1 VVESKSRQ
9 PVQLARRQAYH
20 FRMATLSLV
29 VPPASVV
36 MSVERVGDLASA
48 LRAANVTVPG
58 RASGRTH
65 DQVEIYSIVRVL
77 ASRPYRLSDFPLK
90 LVKRERPDFL
100 LSANG
105 VAIGIEHTEA
115 VPRNA
120 AKESFLRDRGIG
132 PETHYMRPA
141 AIGERAKGSKEIHAE
156 IEADQMGEGWMGDSV
171 ERSWVE
177 AMTQFV
183 SDKIQSAQSPDYTS
197 FDRTWLVIYDSWPAP
212 ILNHAKAVP
221 LLTAEL
227 TKLAPWSVFER
238 VFILD
243 ESVLLEIEQSA
254 VHVHCVNHY

>member
-1 VVESKSRQ
+1 MVTVPS
-9 PVQLARRQAYH
+9 
-20 FRMATLSLV
+20 V
-29 VPPASVV
+29 VPADSVIV
-36 MSVERVGDLASA
+36 SVERLGHLASA

-58 RASGRTH
+58 RANGRTH
-65 DQVEIYSIVRVL
+65 DQVEIYSLIRVL

-105 VAIGIEHTEA
+105 VVTGVEHTEA
-115 VPRNA
+115 VPQNA
-120 AKESFLRDRGIG
+120 AKEASLRDRGIG
-132 PETHYMRPA
+132 PETYYVQPA
-141 AIGERAKGSKEIHAE
+141 AIGERAKSSKEIRAE
-156 IEADQMGEGWMGDSV
+156 IEAGKMGEGWMGDSA

-183 SDKIQSAQSPDYTS
+183 SDKIQSAQSPDYAR
-197 FDRTWLVIYDSWPAP
+197 FDRTWLVIYDNWPAP

-227 TKLAPWSVFER
+227 AKLATWSVLER

-243 ESVLLEIEQSA
+243 ESVLLEIEQTA
-254 VHVHCVNHY
+254 VHVHCVNHC